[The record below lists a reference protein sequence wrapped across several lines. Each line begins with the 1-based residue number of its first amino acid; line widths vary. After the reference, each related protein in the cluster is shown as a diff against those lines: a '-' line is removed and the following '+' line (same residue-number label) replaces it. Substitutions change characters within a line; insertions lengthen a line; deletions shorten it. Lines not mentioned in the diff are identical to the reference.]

1 MNTILEKFMFHTSS
15 KSSEDKGAGK
25 AAGDEAID
33 LSPAAEGPPR
43 SKRVFENP
51 KRGRQAIGV
60 AKQLIEAGEAL
71 GLFTGD
77 QFAEWVKPAEMISPK
92 AP

>member
-33 LSPAAEGPPR
+33 LSPAGEGPPR
-43 SKRVFENP
+43 
-51 KRGRQAIGV
+51 
-60 AKQLIEAGEAL
+60 
-71 GLFTGD
+71 
-77 QFAEWVKPAEMISPK
+77 
-92 AP
+92 